1 MNIVEANK
9 ILNLAKSVE
18 NELISRGS
26 APSTLV
32 KDLMTALEFA
42 LSEIG
47 GADNEVHETTFGVLK
62 Q

>member
-47 GADNEVHETTFGVLK
+47 ADSEVHETTFGVLK